1 MGASM
6 KRKSFVGLAALAAAM
21 PAVRLPALADA
32 SARTGRKALVLVG
45 GANRG
50 AYQAG
55 AIQAMVEIQG
65 LSDGQP
71 LDFDMVCGTSIGAL
85 NGFMVATA
93 QYRALMTIWRS
104 VIASRNVFRL
114 KPQFDAVDDPTS
126 GLIDRAVAAFRL
138 SSGLVKN
145 VRGVLDSQPVWD
157 MFDQYASPAAPTY
170 IPLYVSTT
178 NITRQENQLFV
189 RRATAGG
196 GPAKQAANDALLG
209 SHAESV
215 RNIDDAL
222 LDRALFASAAI
233 PLLFDPV
240 PIPRESNPEISD
252 DYVDGGVTQNVP
264 IDIAIL
270 CAQRLNVI
278 LVEPQHAEVN
288 ETYDSALE
296 VGLGMF
302 ATMQTRILAYQV
314 RLAYALSRTHLPFSP
329 YVIRPATELPGRAS
343 DFSNQVDLEKMWQ
356 LGYADMARGWVSFVP
371 PEDLPYAAIF

>member
-1 MGASM
+1 
-6 KRKSFVGLAALAAAM
+6 M